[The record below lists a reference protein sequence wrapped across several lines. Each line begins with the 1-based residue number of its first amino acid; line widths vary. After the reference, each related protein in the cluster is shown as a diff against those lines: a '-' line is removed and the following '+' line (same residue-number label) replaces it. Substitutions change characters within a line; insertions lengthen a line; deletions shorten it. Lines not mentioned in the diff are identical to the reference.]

1 MTNKTSYRLV
11 RRTVALWQRRKKR
24 QQIGPLRTKLVT
36 KQTRLRYNVAVN
48 RFVDFCKDM
57 RIEVP
62 TVFEELDTLVVDCL
76 EHMWE
81 MGASQTDASNVVAGL
96 QFFRPRLKRNL
107 PAAWR
112 IMKAWSKAEPPSRA
126 TPLTPLIVKALVML
140 WASREEWRLAA
151 ATLLGFHGLLRT
163 GEIANLL
170 CCDVAFDNDFGSAVV
185 RLRETKSGKRLGVSE
200 SVTVTDRLV
209 TRFLRNAMK
218 NLGPTDRL
226 LPCNANQYRGA
237 FARAMGILGM
247 SHLGFR
253 PYSLRRGGATH
264 LFVKTNNMSAVMVRG
279 RWASSNT
286 ARLYVQEAVG
296 ELAEIQLTPGQ
307 RRTFEMAAER
317 LIVIGRSLAV

>member
-62 TVFEELDTLVVDCL
+62 SDFEELDTLVVDCL

-126 TPLTPLIVKALVML
+126 T
-140 WASREEWRLAA
+140 
-151 ATLLGFHGLLRT
+151 
-163 GEIANLL
+163 
-170 CCDVAFDNDFGSAVV
+170 
-185 RLRETKSGKRLGVSE
+185 
-200 SVTVTDRLV
+200 
-209 TRFLRNAMK
+209 
-218 NLGPTDRL
+218 
-226 LPCNANQYRGA
+226 
-237 FARAMGILGM
+237 
-247 SHLGFR
+247 
-253 PYSLRRGGATH
+253 SLH
-264 LFVKTNNMSAVMVRG
+264 V
-279 RWASSNT
+279 
-286 ARLYVQEAVG
+286 
-296 ELAEIQLTPGQ
+296 
-307 RRTFEMAAER
+307 
-317 LIVIGRSLAV
+317 